1 MLFRSVANQVASA
14 IKLQEQQSLREQ
26 LFRGEKLAAT
36 GTMISGIAG
45 ELRSPVET
53 ISKLSTDL
61 METLKRRDDIPA
73 VEAGLAKVVTEKAHP
88 GWPEGYLE
96 AVCGSCPDFH
106 VPEDPPDPP
115 VEPWDRA
122 RS

>member
-1 MLFRSVANQVASA
+1 MPQLHLYVSDGVA
-14 IKLQEQQSLREQ
+14 E
-26 LFRGEKLAAT
+26 T
-36 GTMISGIAG
+36 
-45 ELRSPVET
+45 LRSDAAAAN
-53 ISKLSTDL
+53 LSL
-61 METLKRRDDIPA
+61 SRY
-73 VEAGLAKVVTEKAHP
+73 LAKVVTEKAHP